1 VTDTEETTGDP
12 YHEAHLP
19 IARDFVDRVGAAMLS
34 GGDRGLMQV
43 DVMVAALDA
52 EQLED
57 LLVGLSA
64 RTKIDTLL
72 AGRVAYEIRKQTP
85 DGEWGQEV
93 RKLAMACE
101 VSDRTIHRWMSA
113 AQEHFGFE
121 LTAAQKNA
129 EARPTPV
136 GKDAGPGHE
145 GSLED
150 WADIIMGDEYDDEEE
165 TAAAGFG
172 ESTTDGLDGQIA
184 MRESV
189 GEPWTERDSVIPPVT
204 YENEVSDRTARPAG
218 RAVIPPDET
227 WLAFTEAQIVSEH
240 PALGPSG
247 GAAKSAKARWDRM
260 TETEPLE
267 LLEQLEMI
275 HEHDEVPDELVQA
288 LFAAEETKAIK
299 PEVVEKPK
307 RRGGG
312 AGSAKTPEGLLTS
325 VRDLHQQIVKTK
337 DEGGAQAV
345 ADRYGKDVATLQSM
359 IHTAQGCLTKVRAAA
374 EEAGRLSKAAE
385 AAGPPAF

>member
-19 IARDFVDRVGAAMLS
+19 IARDFIERISAEVLS
-34 GGDRGLMQV
+34 GGFNKV
-43 DVMVAALDA
+43 DALVGSLDS

-57 LLVGLSA
+57 LLVGMSMRA
-64 RTKIDTLL
+64 KVDTLV
-72 AGRVAYEIRKQTP
+72 AGRVAYEIRSRTP

-101 VSDRTIHRWMSA
+101 VSDRTIHRWMST

-121 LTAAQKNA
+121 LTTAQRNSAVQQTERQEVSGIEA
-129 EARPTPV
+129 E
-136 GKDAGPGHE
+136 
-145 GSLED
+145 
-150 WADIIMGDEYDDEEE
+150 DDDGWDSWDDREE
-165 TAAAGFG
+165 ASSAGFG

-189 GEPWTERDSVIPPVT
+189 GEPWTERDSVIPPVS

-307 RRGGG
+307 RKGGG

-325 VRDLHQQIVKTK
+325 VRELHQQIVKTK

-359 IHTAQGCLTKVRAAA
+359 IHTAQGCLTKVRAAV
-374 EEAGRLSKAAE
+374 EEAGKLSKAAE
-385 AAGPPAF
+385 AAGPPGF